1 MIKEKIYL
9 FDTTLRDGQQTQG
22 VDFSVDDKVAIAK
35 ALDDLGLDYIEGGW
49 PGANPTDTSFFETRP
64 KFKNS
69 KFTAFGMTK
78 RSGRSADNDPQLR
91 ALIDS
96 GADSVCLVAKTWD
109 YHVDVALGI
118 SLDENLLSIK
128 DSVNS
133 VRNNKIEP
141 LIDCEHFFDGFKANP
156 DFSLSCIDAALSAQA
171 KWVVLC
177 DTNGGTLPNE
187 IFDIVSKVSEKFSG
201 ENIGIHCHNDTEN
214 AVANS
219 LAAIDAGARQIQGT
233 LNGLGERCG
242 NANLISLI
250 PTLLLKD
257 IYSKKYDI
265 SISKKD
271 LKSLK
276 NISLLLDGILNRQP
290 NKHQPYVGDN
300 AFAHKGGLHVSAV
313 MKDPSTYEHENPEE
327 VGNTRKILVSNQ
339 AGKSNLLSRLSSVG
353 IEIKNNDERLNEL
366 LEVVKEKEFRG
377 YSYDGAGASF
387 ELLAKNIL
395 DKVPNFFSVSD
406 YEISIKKQN
415 SNNKSNLTSEA
426 FVKVSVEGR
435 EIKSNGKGNGPVN
448 ALDKALRGDLGI
460 YDDYLKDLVL
470 VDYKVRIL
478 NGGTEAITRVVIES
492 IDKDG
497 SSWFTVGVSPN
508 IVEAS
513 LKALMDSIQYK
524 LIKDDAP
531 LPKKC

>member
-1 MIKEKIYL
+1 MAKEKLYL

-22 VDFSVDDKVAIAK
+22 VDFSVEDKISIAK
-35 ALDDLGLDYIEGGW
+35 ALDSFGLDYIEGGW
-49 PGANPTDTSFFETRP
+49 PGANPTDTNFFESRP

-69 KFTAFGMTK
+69 KVTAFGMTK

-96 GADSVCLVAKTWD
+96 GAESICLVAKTWD

-118 SLDENLLSIK
+118 TLDENILSIK
-128 DSVNS
+128 ESVDAVKKNQLES
-133 VRNNKIEP
+133 
-141 LIDCEHFFDGFKANP
+141 LIDCEHFFDGFKSNP
-156 DFSLSCIDAALSAQA
+156 DFSLSCIESALKAGA
-171 KWVVLC
+171 DWVVLC
-177 DTNGGTLPNE
+177 DTNGGTLPGE
-187 IFDIVSKVSEKFSG
+187 IFEIVSEVSKKFSG
-201 ENIGIHCHNDTEN
+201 KNIGIHCHNDTEN

-219 LAAIDAGARQIQGT
+219 LAAIDAGARQVQGT

-257 IYSKKYDI
+257 RYARDYEL
-265 SISKKD
+265 SIAKKD
-271 LKSLK
+271 LRNLK
-276 NISLLLDGILNRQP
+276 NISILLDGILNRQP

-313 MKDPSTYEHENPEE
+313 MKDPSTYEHENPED
-327 VGNTRKILVSNQ
+327 VGNIRKILVSNQ

-353 IEIKNNDERLNEL
+353 IEIKNNDQRLSEL
-366 LEVVKEKEFRG
+366 LEAVKEKEFRG

-395 DKVPNFFSVSD
+395 NKVPHFFTVDD
-406 YEISIKKQN
+406 YEISIKKQ
-415 SNNKSNLTSEA
+415 SSDIASDLTSEA
-426 FVKVSVEGR
+426 FIKVNVEGR
-435 EIKSNGKGNGPVN
+435 QIQSSGKGNGPVN
-448 ALDKALRGDLGI
+448 ALDKALRKDLGI
-460 YDDYLKDLVL
+460 YDSHLKDLVL

-497 SSWFTVGVSPN
+497 KSWFTVGVSPN

-513 LKALMDSIQYK
+513 LMALMDSIQYK
-524 LIKDDAP
+524 LIKDNAP
-531 LPKKC
+531 LPKS

>member
-1 MIKEKIYL
+1 MAKEKLYL

-22 VDFSVDDKVAIAK
+22 VDFSVEDKISIAK
-35 ALDDLGLDYIEGGW
+35 ALDSFGLDYIEGGW
-49 PGANPTDTSFFETRP
+49 PGANPTDTNFFESRP

-96 GADSVCLVAKTWD
+96 GAESICLVAKTWD

-118 SLDENLLSIK
+118 TLDENILSIK
-128 DSVNS
+128 ESVDAVKKNQLES
-133 VRNNKIEP
+133 
-141 LIDCEHFFDGFKANP
+141 LIDCEHFFDGFKSNP
-156 DFSLSCIDAALSAQA
+156 GFSLSCIESALKAGA
-171 KWVVLC
+171 DWVVLC
-177 DTNGGTLPNE
+177 DTNGGTLPGE
-187 IFDIVSKVSEKFSG
+187 IFEIVSEVSKKFSG
-201 ENIGIHCHNDTEN
+201 KNIGIHCHNDTEN

-219 LAAIDAGARQIQGT
+219 LAAIDAGARQVQGT

-257 IYSKKYDI
+257 RYSRDFEL

-271 LKSLK
+271 LRNLK
-276 NISLLLDGILNRQP
+276 NISILLDGILNRQP

-313 MKDPSTYEHENPEE
+313 MKDPSTYEHENPED
-327 VGNTRKILVSNQ
+327 VGNIRKILVSNQ

-353 IEIKNNDERLNEL
+353 IEIKNNDQRLSEL
-366 LEVVKEKEFRG
+366 LEAVKEKEFRG

-395 DKVPNFFSVSD
+395 NKVPHFFTVDD
-406 YEISIKKQN
+406 YEISIKKQ
-415 SNNKSNLTSEA
+415 SSDIVSDLTSEA
-426 FVKVSVEGR
+426 FIKVNVEGR
-435 EIKSNGKGNGPVN
+435 QIQSSGKGNGPVN
-448 ALDKALRGDLGI
+448 ALDKALRKDLGI
-460 YDDYLKDLVL
+460 YDSHLKDLVL

-497 SSWFTVGVSPN
+497 KSWFTVGVSPN

-513 LKALMDSIQYK
+513 LMALMDSIQYK
-524 LIKDDAP
+524 LIKDNAP
-531 LPKKC
+531 LPKS

>member
-1 MIKEKIYL
+1 MAKEKLYL

-22 VDFSVDDKVAIAK
+22 VDFSVEDKISIAK
-35 ALDDLGLDYIEGGW
+35 ALDSFGLDYIEGGW
-49 PGANPTDTSFFETRP
+49 PGANPTDTNFFESRP

-96 GADSVCLVAKTWD
+96 GAESICLVAKTWD

-118 SLDENLLSIK
+118 TLDENILSIK
-128 DSVNS
+128 ESVDAVKKNQLES
-133 VRNNKIEP
+133 
-141 LIDCEHFFDGFKANP
+141 LIDCEHFFDGFKSNP
-156 DFSLSCIDAALSAQA
+156 DFSLSCIESAIKA
-171 KWVVLC
+171 GADWVVLC
-177 DTNGGTLPNE
+177 DTNGGTLPGE
-187 IFDIVSKVSEKFSG
+187 IFEIVSEVSKKFSG
-201 ENIGIHCHNDTEN
+201 KNIGIHCHNDTEN

-219 LAAIDAGARQIQGT
+219 LAAIDAGARQVQGT

-257 IYSKKYDI
+257 RYARDYEL

-271 LKSLK
+271 LRNLK
-276 NISLLLDGILNRQP
+276 NISILLDGILNRQP

-313 MKDPSTYEHENPEE
+313 MKDPSTYEHENPED
-327 VGNTRKILVSNQ
+327 VGNIRKILVSNQ

-353 IEIKNNDERLNEL
+353 IEIKNNDQRLSEL
-366 LEVVKEKEFRG
+366 LDAVKEKEFRG

-395 DKVPNFFSVSD
+395 NKVPHFFTVDD
-406 YEISIKKQN
+406 YEISIKKQ
-415 SNNKSNLTSEA
+415 SSDIASDLTSEA
-426 FVKVSVEGR
+426 FIKVNVEGR
-435 EIKSNGKGNGPVN
+435 QIQSSGKGNGPVN
-448 ALDKALRGDLGI
+448 ALDKALRKDLGI
-460 YDDYLKDLVL
+460 YDSHLKDLVL

-497 SSWFTVGVSPN
+497 KSWFTVGVSPN

-513 LKALMDSIQYK
+513 LMALMDSIQYK
-524 LIKDDAP
+524 LIKDNAP
-531 LPKKC
+531 LPKS

>member
-1 MIKEKIYL
+1 MAKEKLYL

-22 VDFSVDDKVAIAK
+22 VDFSVEDKISIAK
-35 ALDDLGLDYIEGGW
+35 ALDSFGLDYIEGGW
-49 PGANPTDTSFFETRP
+49 PGANPTDTKFFELRP

-96 GADSVCLVAKTWD
+96 GAESICLVAKTWD

-118 SLDENLLSIK
+118 TLDENILSIK
-128 DSVNS
+128 ESVDAVKKNQLES
-133 VRNNKIEP
+133 
-141 LIDCEHFFDGFKANP
+141 LIDCEHFFDGFKSNP
-156 DFSLSCIDAALSAQA
+156 GFSLSCIESALKAGA
-171 KWVVLC
+171 DWVVLC
-177 DTNGGTLPNE
+177 DTNGGTLPGE
-187 IFDIVSKVSEKFSG
+187 IFEIVSEVSKKFSG
-201 ENIGIHCHNDTEN
+201 KNIGIHCHNDTEN

-219 LAAIDAGARQIQGT
+219 LAAIDAGARQVQGT

-257 IYSKKYDI
+257 RYSRDFEL

-271 LKSLK
+271 LRNLK
-276 NISLLLDGILNRQP
+276 NISILLDGILNRQP

-313 MKDPSTYEHENPEE
+313 MKDPSTYEHENPED
-327 VGNTRKILVSNQ
+327 VGNIRKILVSNQ

-353 IEIKNNDERLNEL
+353 IEIKNNDQRLSEL
-366 LEVVKEKEFRG
+366 LEAVKEKEFRG

-395 DKVPNFFSVSD
+395 NKVPHFFTVDD
-406 YEISIKKQN
+406 YEISIKKQ
-415 SNNKSNLTSEA
+415 SSDIVSDLTSEA
-426 FVKVSVEGR
+426 FIKVNVEGR
-435 EIKSNGKGNGPVN
+435 QIQSSGKGNGPVN
-448 ALDKALRGDLGI
+448 ALDKALRKDLGI
-460 YDDYLKDLVL
+460 YDSHLKDLVL

-497 SSWFTVGVSPN
+497 KSWFTVGVSPN

-513 LKALMDSIQYK
+513 LMALMDSIQYK
-524 LIKDDAP
+524 LIKDNAP
-531 LPKKC
+531 LPKS

>member
-1 MIKEKIYL
+1 LAKEKLYL

-22 VDFSVDDKVAIAK
+22 VDFSVEDKISIAK
-35 ALDDLGLDYIEGGW
+35 ALDSFGLDYIEGGW
-49 PGANPTDTSFFETRP
+49 PGANPTDTNFFESRP

-96 GADSVCLVAKTWD
+96 GAESICLVAKTWD

-118 SLDENLLSIK
+118 TLDENILSIK
-128 DSVNS
+128 ESVDAVKKNQLES
-133 VRNNKIEP
+133 
-141 LIDCEHFFDGFKANP
+141 LIDCEHFFDGFKSNP
-156 DFSLSCIDAALSAQA
+156 GFSLSCIESALKAGA
-171 KWVVLC
+171 DWVVLC
-177 DTNGGTLPNE
+177 DTNGGTLPGE
-187 IFDIVSKVSEKFSG
+187 IFEIVSEVSKKFSG
-201 ENIGIHCHNDTEN
+201 KNIGIHCHNDTEN

-219 LAAIDAGARQIQGT
+219 LAAIDAGARQVQGT

-257 IYSKKYDI
+257 RYARDYEL

-271 LKSLK
+271 LRNLK
-276 NISLLLDGILNRQP
+276 NISILLDGILNRQP

-313 MKDPSTYEHENPEE
+313 MKDPSTYEHENPED
-327 VGNTRKILVSNQ
+327 VGNIRKILVSNQ

-353 IEIKNNDERLNEL
+353 IEIKNNDQRLSEL
-366 LEVVKEKEFRG
+366 LEAVKEKEFRG

-395 DKVPNFFSVSD
+395 NKVPHFFTVDD
-406 YEISIKKQN
+406 YEISIKKQ
-415 SNNKSNLTSEA
+415 SSDIVSDLTSEA
-426 FVKVSVEGR
+426 FIKVNVEGR
-435 EIKSNGKGNGPVN
+435 QIQSSGKGNGPVN
-448 ALDKALRGDLGI
+448 ALDKALRKDLGI
-460 YDDYLKDLVL
+460 YDSHLKDLVL

-492 IDKDG
+492 IDRDG
-497 SSWFTVGVSPN
+497 KSWFTVGVSPN

-513 LKALMDSIQYK
+513 LMALMDSIQYK
-524 LIKDDAP
+524 LIKDNAP
-531 LPKKC
+531 LPKS

>member
-1 MIKEKIYL
+1 LAKEKLYL

-22 VDFSVDDKVAIAK
+22 VDFSVEDKISIAK
-35 ALDDLGLDYIEGGW
+35 ALDSFGLDYIEGGW
-49 PGANPTDTSFFETRP
+49 PGANPTDTNFFESRP

-96 GADSVCLVAKTWD
+96 GAESICLVAKTWD

-118 SLDENLLSIK
+118 TLDENILSIK
-128 DSVNS
+128 ESVDAVKKNQLES
-133 VRNNKIEP
+133 
-141 LIDCEHFFDGFKANP
+141 LIDCEHFFDGFKSNP
-156 DFSLSCIDAALSAQA
+156 DFSLSCIESALKAGA
-171 KWVVLC
+171 DWVVLC
-177 DTNGGTLPNE
+177 DTNGGTLPGE
-187 IFDIVSKVSEKFSG
+187 IFEIVSEVSKKFSG
-201 ENIGIHCHNDTEN
+201 KNIGIHCHNDTEN

-219 LAAIDAGARQIQGT
+219 LAAIDAGARQVQGT

-257 IYSKKYDI
+257 RYARDYEL

-271 LKSLK
+271 LRNLK
-276 NISLLLDGILNRQP
+276 NISILLDGILNRQP

-313 MKDPSTYEHENPEE
+313 MKDPSTYEHENPED
-327 VGNTRKILVSNQ
+327 VGNIRKILVSNQ

-353 IEIKNNDERLNEL
+353 IEIKNNDQRLSEL
-366 LEVVKEKEFRG
+366 LEAVKEKEFRG

-395 DKVPNFFSVSD
+395 NKVPHFFTVDD
-406 YEISIKKQN
+406 YEISIKKQ
-415 SNNKSNLTSEA
+415 SSDIVSDLTSEA
-426 FVKVSVEGR
+426 FIKVNVEGR
-435 EIKSNGKGNGPVN
+435 QIQSSGKGNGPVN
-448 ALDKALRGDLGI
+448 ALDKALRKDLGI
-460 YDDYLKDLVL
+460 YDSHLKDLVL

-497 SSWFTVGVSPN
+497 KSWFTVGVSPN

-513 LKALMDSIQYK
+513 LMALMDSIQYK
-524 LIKDDAP
+524 LIKDNAP
-531 LPKKC
+531 LPKS

>member
-1 MIKEKIYL
+1 MAKEKLYL

-22 VDFSVDDKVAIAK
+22 VDFSVEDKISIAK
-35 ALDDLGLDYIEGGW
+35 ALDSFGLDYIEGGW
-49 PGANPTDTSFFETRP
+49 PGANPTDTNFFESRP

-96 GADSVCLVAKTWD
+96 GAESICLVAKTWD

-118 SLDENLLSIK
+118 TLDENILSIK
-128 DSVNS
+128 ESVDAVKKNQLES
-133 VRNNKIEP
+133 
-141 LIDCEHFFDGFKANP
+141 LIDCEHFFDGFKSNP
-156 DFSLSCIDAALSAQA
+156 DFSLSCIESALKAGA
-171 KWVVLC
+171 DWVVLC
-177 DTNGGTLPNE
+177 DTNGGTLPGE
-187 IFDIVSKVSEKFSG
+187 IFEIVSEVSKKFSG
-201 ENIGIHCHNDTEN
+201 KNIGIHCHNDTEN

-219 LAAIDAGARQIQGT
+219 LAAIDAGARQVQGT

-257 IYSKKYDI
+257 RYARDYEL

-271 LKSLK
+271 LRNLK
-276 NISLLLDGILNRQP
+276 NISILLDGILNRQP

-313 MKDPSTYEHENPEE
+313 MKDPSTYEHENPEDF
-327 VGNTRKILVSNQ
+327 GNIRKILVSNQ

-353 IEIKNNDERLNEL
+353 IEIKNNDQRLSEL
-366 LEVVKEKEFRG
+366 LEAVKEKEFRG

-395 DKVPNFFSVSD
+395 NKVPHFFTVDD
-406 YEISIKKQN
+406 YEISIKKQ
-415 SNNKSNLTSEA
+415 SSDIASDLTSEA
-426 FVKVSVEGR
+426 FIKVNVEGR
-435 EIKSNGKGNGPVN
+435 QIQSSGKGNGPVN
-448 ALDKALRGDLGI
+448 ALDKALRKDLGI
-460 YDDYLKDLVL
+460 YDSHLKDLVL

-497 SSWFTVGVSPN
+497 KSWFTVGVSPN

-513 LKALMDSIQYK
+513 LMALMDSIQYK
-524 LIKDDAP
+524 LIKDNAP
-531 LPKKC
+531 LPKS

>member
-1 MIKEKIYL
+1 MAKEKLYL

-22 VDFSVDDKVAIAK
+22 VDFSVEDKISIAK
-35 ALDDLGLDYIEGGW
+35 ALDSFGLDYIEGGW
-49 PGANPTDTSFFETRP
+49 PGANPTDTNFFESRP

-96 GADSVCLVAKTWD
+96 GAESICLVAKTWD

-118 SLDENLLSIK
+118 TLDENILSIK
-128 DSVNS
+128 ESVDAVKKNQLES
-133 VRNNKIEP
+133 
-141 LIDCEHFFDGFKANP
+141 LIDCEHFFDGFKSNP
-156 DFSLSCIDAALSAQA
+156 GFSLSCIESALKAGA
-171 KWVVLC
+171 DWVVLC
-177 DTNGGTLPNE
+177 DTNGGTLPGE
-187 IFDIVSKVSEKFSG
+187 IFEIVSEVSKRFSG
-201 ENIGIHCHNDTEN
+201 KNIGIHCHNDTEN

-219 LAAIDAGARQIQGT
+219 LAAIDAGARQVQGT

-257 IYSKKYDI
+257 RYSRDFEL

-271 LKSLK
+271 LRNLK
-276 NISLLLDGILNRQP
+276 NISILLDGILNRQP

-313 MKDPSTYEHENPEE
+313 MKGPSTYEHENPED
-327 VGNTRKILVSNQ
+327 VGNIRKILVSNQ

-353 IEIKNNDERLNEL
+353 IEIKNNDQRLSEL
-366 LEVVKEKEFRG
+366 LEAVKEKEFRG

-395 DKVPNFFSVSD
+395 NKVPHFFTVDD
-406 YEISIKKQN
+406 YEISIKKQ
-415 SNNKSNLTSEA
+415 SSVIASDLTSEA
-426 FVKVSVEGR
+426 FIKVNVEGR
-435 EIKSNGKGNGPVN
+435 QIQSSGKGNGPVN
-448 ALDKALRGDLGI
+448 ALDKALRKDLGI
-460 YDDYLKDLVL
+460 YDSHLKDLVL

-497 SSWFTVGVSPN
+497 KSWFTVGVSPN

-513 LKALMDSIQYK
+513 LMALMDSIQYK
-524 LIKDDAP
+524 LIKDNAP
-531 LPKKC
+531 LPKS

>member
-1 MIKEKIYL
+1 MEKEKIYL

-22 VDFSVDDKVAIAK
+22 VDFSVEDKISIAN
-35 ALDDLGLDYIEGGW
+35 ALDCLGLDYIEGGW
-49 PGANPTDTSFFETRP
+49 PGANPTDTNFFDSKP
-64 KFKNS
+64 KFINS

-96 GADSVCLVAKTWD
+96 GAESICLVAKTWD
-109 YHVDVALGI
+109 YHVDIALGI
-118 SLDENLLSIK
+118 TLDENILSIK
-128 DSVNS
+128 ESVEAIK
-133 VRNNKIEP
+133 NNKLEP

-156 DFSLSCIDAALSAQA
+156 DFSFSCVEAALKAGA

-187 IFDIVSKVSEKFSG
+187 IFEIVSKVSDKFSG
-201 ENIGIHCHNDTEN
+201 KNIGIHCHNDTEN

-219 LAAIDAGARQIQGT
+219 LAAIDGGARQVQGT

-250 PTLLLKD
+250 PTLLLKKRYAEKYN
-257 IYSKKYDI
+257 ISVSKNE
-265 SISKKD
+265 
-271 LKSLK
+271 LKNLK

-290 NKHQPYVGDN
+290 NKHQAYVGDN

-313 MKDPSTYEHENPEE
+313 MKDPSTYEHENPEKI
-327 VGNTRKILVSNQ
+327 GNLRKILVSNQ

-353 IEIKNNDERLNEL
+353 IEVKNNDERLNEL
-366 LEVVKEKEFRG
+366 LEAVKEKEFRG

-395 DKVPNFFSVSD
+395 DNVPDFFTVRD

-415 SNNKSNLTSEA
+415 SDDKLNLTSEA
-426 FVKVSVEGR
+426 FVTVNVEGR

-448 ALDKALRGDLGI
+448 ALDKALRNDLGI
-460 YDDYLKDLVL
+460 YDNHLKDLVL

-492 IDKDG
+492 IDKDNK
-497 SSWFTVGVSPN
+497 SWFTVGVSPN

-513 LKALMDSIQYK
+513 LKALMDSIQFK
-524 LIKDDAP
+524 LIKDKAP
-531 LPKKC
+531 LPRDN